1 MVSATGGADAYQC
14 GCSDLHQ
21 SRSAGFGVVIR
32 DHQGNVRA
40 ANRGGIN
47 CDLNPEVAE
56 ALALR

>member
-1 MVSATGGADAYQC
+1 MLINVDAAIFA
-14 GCSDLHQ
+14 Q
-21 SRSAGFGVVIR
+21 SRCAGFGVVIR